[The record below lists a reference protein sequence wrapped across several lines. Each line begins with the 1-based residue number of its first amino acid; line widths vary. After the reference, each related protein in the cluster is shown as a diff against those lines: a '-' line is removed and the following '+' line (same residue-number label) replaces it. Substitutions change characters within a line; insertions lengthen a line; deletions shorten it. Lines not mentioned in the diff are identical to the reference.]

1 MANKKRYMLDST
13 VLIHDPNAMFAFED
27 NELLIPTLAISDLK
41 EATHL
46 AGERGANAR
55 LALRNLVAI
64 FEGHPNDLKYV
75 PSGQSDLSKIDE
87 EVSARDFERSYT
99 ASLPEDAYPI
109 SAATVDNHIKIVNT
123 FTEKDILKIV
133 SNQDAILV
141 SKDTT
146 TRLLAIAR
154 QIHVED
160 YKHDR
165 IDMTGQFYSGRS
177 LIYLS
182 GDDISTIKKGRQI
195 QCPKDIEIYAV
206 VDVVDP
212 ATRAHTEE
220 IQKRER
226 TYTLTEN
233 EFLIIRNAE
242 TGNGGILGRY
252 TKGCIARLESEGT
265 RPFDIDPRNVGQKFA
280 IEALMAPW
288 EIAPLVIL
296 KGPAGTAKT
305 FLSMACG
312 LEQTLNQD
320 VYTSMLVTRP
330 ASLLDESIGFLPGT
344 EQEKVS
350 PLLRSVFDNTN
361 ILIPPAISKKDG
373 KPTGSAADE
382 LISRGIL
389 QVQSMS
395 FMRGRSV
402 NRTFIVLDEAQNCSP
417 AQMLTI
423 ATRIANGSKLVVL
436 GDPMQ
441 IDAQFLD
448 IYTNGLTFLSE
459 RMRGSPLVWQV
470 TFNESECERSLLA
483 TEAIRRLG

>member
-1 MANKKRYMLDST
+1 
-13 VLIHDPNAMFAFED
+13 
-27 NELLIPTLAISDLK
+27 
-41 EATHL
+41 
-46 AGERGANAR
+46 
-55 LALRNLVAI
+55 
-64 FEGHPNDLKYV
+64 
-75 PSGQSDLSKIDE
+75 
-87 EVSARDFERSYT
+87 
-99 ASLPEDAYPI
+99 
-109 SAATVDNHIKIVNT
+109 
-123 FTEKDILKIV
+123 
-133 SNQDAILV
+133 
-141 SKDTT
+141 
-146 TRLLAIAR
+146 
-154 QIHVED
+154 
-160 YKHDR
+160 
-165 IDMTGQFYSGRS
+165 
-177 LIYLS
+177 
-182 GDDISTIKKGRQI
+182 
-195 QCPKDIEIYAV
+195 
-206 VDVVDP
+206 
-212 ATRAHTEE
+212 
-220 IQKRER
+220 
-226 TYTLTEN
+226 
-233 EFLIIRNAE
+233 
-242 TGNGGILGRY
+242 
-252 TKGCIARLESEGT
+252 
-265 RPFDIDPRNVGQKFA
+265 
-280 IEALMAPW
+280 
-288 EIAPLVIL
+288 
-296 KGPAGTAKT
+296 
-305 FLSMACG
+305 MACG

-320 VYTSMLVTRP
+320 IYTSMLVTRP

-382 LISRGIL
+382 LIARGIL